1 MLDACWSVAEIP
13 ICRGCWMLVEDPV
26 FSGDIQECSNSEVQ
40 KHPVLLRRIN
50 IQNPESSIQNQPI
63 LAMVFVVT
71 A

>member
-1 MLDACWSVAEIP
+1 
-13 ICRGCWMLVEDPV
+13 MLVEDPV
-26 FSGDIQECSNSEVQ
+26 SGGDIQECSNSEVQ

-50 IQNPESSIQNQPI
+50 IQEPVSRNQPI